1 MLERV
6 DEIYEGVI
14 EAAEAFRRVGLP
26 TLKVDIP
33 NDLLDLFKGKLYGEN
48 PEYEIRYEV
57 PSRETTSLYIVW

>member
-6 DEIYEGVI
+6 DEIYEAVI

-33 NDLLDLFKGKLYGEN
+33 NDLLDLFKGKLYCEN
-48 PEYEIRYEV
+48 PEYEIRFEV